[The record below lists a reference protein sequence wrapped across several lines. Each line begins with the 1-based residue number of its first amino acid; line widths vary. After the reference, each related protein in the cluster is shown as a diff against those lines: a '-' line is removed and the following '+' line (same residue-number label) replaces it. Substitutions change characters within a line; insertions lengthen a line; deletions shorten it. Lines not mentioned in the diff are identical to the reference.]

1 MPRFK
6 PQKWRQL
13 RRTIRE
19 LVVKKIFTDD
29 AKTKSV
35 LGVLKKFIIS
45 GFGLDEKANVSI
57 DQAVKVCYSELFW
70 LLSKSFLFRGC
81 S

>member
-1 MPRFK
+1 MPSFK

-13 RRTIRE
+13 RRTIGK

-57 DQAVKVCYSELFW
+57 DQAVKVCYSELFFV
-70 LLSKSFLFRGC
+70 SKSFLFRGC